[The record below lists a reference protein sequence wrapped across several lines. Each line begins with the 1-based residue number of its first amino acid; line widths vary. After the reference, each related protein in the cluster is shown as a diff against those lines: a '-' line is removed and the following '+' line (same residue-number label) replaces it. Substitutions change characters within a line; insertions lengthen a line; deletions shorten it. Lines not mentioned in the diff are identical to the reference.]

1 MRLWVFSP
9 PFINNWLR
17 GDQVSAWPNSRP
29 VKRLPERFDL
39 LGQAIKGGVG
49 RANNPR
55 SVKKEQL
62 GHDADPVGDSPT
74 AAIG

>member
-1 MRLWVFSP
+1 MAELASHKEVARKVR
-9 PFINNWLR
+9 PFGTR
-17 GDQVSAWPNSRP
+17 
-29 VKRLPERFDL
+29 
-39 LGQAIKGGVG
+39 IKGGVG